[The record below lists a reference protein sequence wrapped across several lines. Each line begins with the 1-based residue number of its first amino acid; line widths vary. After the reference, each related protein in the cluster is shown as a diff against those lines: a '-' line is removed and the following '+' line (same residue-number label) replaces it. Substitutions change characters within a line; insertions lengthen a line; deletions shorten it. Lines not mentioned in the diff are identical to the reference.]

1 MSILDVFALLG
12 GVGLFLYGMM
22 QMSSGLKNAAGDNLR
37 IILEKATRNRVVSV
51 LVGILVTMMIQSSSA
66 TDVMVIGFVNS
77 GLMNLS
83 QALGVIMGANIGT
96 TVTAQL
102 TAFDL
107 GSYAPM
113 ILFVGTVMYLF
124 NLSAYAPMILF
135 VGAVLYLF
143 MKKDM
148 VKYVGS
154 IIMGF
159 GMLFEGITLMKQA
172 IIPMSQTE
180 QFIALL
186 EGLSNPAAALI
197 FGILFT
203 ALVQSSSSSIAIFQA
218 FAIQGILD
226 YYTVVYL
233 AIGAAI
239 GSVTPNLLASLTTN
253 REGKRSAVL
262 NLVFN
267 IIRAVILTVLI
278 TVFPQILEF
287 IRNLAPN
294 DVGRQIAHT
303 HTIFAILAVLIELPM
318 SNMIVNISRKIV
330 PVLPEEHEK
339 DERYRLVYLSGLENI
354 PAAVALKQAQMEI
367 ARMGKFAEE
376 NLQTSIDC
384 VLERDESKVKQVCE
398 LEAVV
403 DYLDSQITQALIN
416 MRYHHMTEK
425 ELNRLS
431 HMILA
436 VSDIERISDHAENL
450 TQYMMRLKEQKVELS
465 PEAEKDLIE
474 MCQAVMAATHI
485 SMEVFASDDFDR
497 LQEAEWLE
505 NVVDDLEERCVDKH
519 MERLLNNTCNPVCG
533 VVFSDMITDLERCAD
548 HAVNIAFALSGR
560 SEKQHIVKD

>member
-66 TDVMVIGFVNS
+66 TDGFVNS

-124 NLSAYAPMILF
+124 
-135 VGAVLYLF
+135 
-143 MKKDM
+143 MKKATIQ
-148 VKYVGS
+148 YVGQV
-154 IIMGF
+154 IMGF

-239 GSVTPNLLASLTTN
+239 GSA
-253 REGKRSAVL
+253 G
-262 NLVFN
+262 
-267 IIRAVILTVLI
+267 
-278 TVFPQILEF
+278 
-287 IRNLAPN
+287 
-294 DVGRQIAHT
+294 
-303 HTIFAILAVLIELPM
+303 LPDHQP
-318 SNMIVNISRKIV
+318 R
-330 PVLPEEHEK
+330 
-339 DERYRLVYLSGLENI
+339 G
-354 PAAVALKQAQMEI
+354 QAQ
-367 ARMGKFAEE
+367 
-376 NLQTSIDC
+376 
-384 VLERDESKVKQVCE
+384 
-398 LEAVV
+398 
-403 DYLDSQITQALIN
+403 
-416 MRYHHMTEK
+416 
-425 ELNRLS
+425 
-431 HMILA
+431 
-436 VSDIERISDHAENL
+436 
-450 TQYMMRLKEQKVELS
+450 
-465 PEAEKDLIE
+465 
-474 MCQAVMAATHI
+474 
-485 SMEVFASDDFDR
+485 
-497 LQEAEWLE
+497 
-505 NVVDDLEERCVDKH
+505 
-519 MERLLNNTCNPVCG
+519 
-533 VVFSDMITDLERCAD
+533 RCAEPG
-548 HAVNIAFALSGR
+548 I
-560 SEKQHIVKD
+560 QHHSCGHPDRPYHGVPSDFGVHPEPGAQ